1 MKKLLALLLFC
12 LIPRL
17 AFGAV
22 AKDVD
27 SSGSG
32 SITDNITWS
41 HTVTGSDTIL
51 VCLAAISAGGNV
63 SAFTFNGISL
73 TAHASR
79 DNGVSYTN
87 HRIEMWYLI
96 APAGGGVS
104 HTVSLTLA
112 SAANELVGGCTSF
125 TGAHQA
131 TPLGTAVAN
140 SADGDV
146 ESSPFLPV
154 TVPASGMAYGGVVF
168 GNSAGA
174 CTATTPN
181 SGGMT
186 AGFDTC
192 VGSAGDNASGASA
205 TRTATGDFSWINL
218 SGAFAAAVAAPIS
231 QAAAPGAIVRRK
243 AIVIQ

>member
-1 MKKLLALLLFC
+1 MKKLLAILLLC

-51 VCLAAISAGGNV
+51 VCLAAISSGGNV
-63 SAFTFNGISL
+63 SAFTFNGVSL

-79 DNGVSYTN
+79 NNGVSYTDQ
-87 HRIEMWYLI
+87 RIEMWYLI

-104 HTVSLTLA
+104 HTVALTLA
-112 SAANELVGGCTSF
+112 SVANELVGGCTSF
-125 TGAHQA
+125 TGTHQA
-131 TPLGTAVAN
+131 TPLGTAITN
-140 SADGDV
+140 SPDGDV
-146 ESSPFLPV
+146 ENSPFLPV
-154 TVPASGMAYGGVVF
+154 TVPASGMAYGGVAF
-168 GNSAGA
+168 GNSGAA

-181 SGGMT
+181 SAGMT

-192 VGSAGDNASGASA
+192 VGSAGDNVSGASA
-205 TRTATGDFSWINL
+205 TRTATGDFSWLNL
-218 SGAFAAAVAAPIS
+218 PSAFAAAVAAPIS
-231 QAAAPGAIVRRK
+231 QAALPGTIVRRK